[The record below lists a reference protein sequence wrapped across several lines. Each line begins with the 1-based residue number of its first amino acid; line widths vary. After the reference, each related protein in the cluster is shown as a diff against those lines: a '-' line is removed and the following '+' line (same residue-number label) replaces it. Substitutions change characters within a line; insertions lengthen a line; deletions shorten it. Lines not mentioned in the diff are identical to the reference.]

1 MPRILVAGGAGFIG
15 SHFVDLMLS
24 RESTQRVIVL
34 DSLTYAGN
42 MKNLQINDSRF
53 SFVHDDICNQLIVDE
68 LLSQVDVVV
77 NFAAESHVDKSIL
90 DSKQFV
96 TTNIV
101 GTHVLLDASLKNNIK
116 KYVQVSTDEVY
127 GSIDVGSWDE
137 NSLIQP
143 NSPYSA
149 SKASGDLLV
158 KSFYKTYGLHTNI
171 TRCSNNFGPRQFPEK
186 IIPFFIARLNMG
198 LQIPIYGDGKNI
210 RDWLHVTDHCRA
222 IEMVLNNGDPGEI
235 YNIGGGVEL
244 DNLTLAKK
252 LIALLDAPMSAL
264 TFVPDRKGHDLRY
277 SVDWAKINKVLGYVP
292 TMDFEASLKQTI
304 NWYCDNPGWWNSE

>member
-1 MPRILVAGGAGFIG
+1 
-15 SHFVDLMLS
+15 MLS
-24 RESTQRVIVL
+24 RESTQKIIVL

-42 MKNLQINDSRF
+42 MKNLQITDSRF
-53 SFVHDDICNQLIVDE
+53 SFVHGDICNKQIVDE

-90 DSKQFV
+90 DSKQFISS
-96 TTNIV
+96 NIV
-101 GTHVLLDASLKNNIK
+101 GTHVLLESSLKNKINR
-116 KYVQVSTDEVY
+116 YVQISTDEVY
-127 GSIDVGSWDE
+127 GSIEVGSWDE
-137 NSLIQP
+137 NSSIQP

-171 TRCSNNFGPRQFPEK
+171 TRCTNNFGPRQFPEK
-186 IIPFFIARLNMG
+186 LIPFFISRLKMG

-222 IEMVLNNGDPGEI
+222 IEMVLNHGEPGEI

-252 LIALLDAPMSAL
+252 LVGLLDAPMSAL

-277 SVDWAKINKVLGYVP
+277 SVDWAKINKLLGYFP
-292 TMDFEASLKQTI
+292 TMDFEASLKQTV
-304 NWYCDNPGWWNSE
+304 NWYHDNPRWWNSE

>member
-24 RESTQRVIVL
+24 RESTQKIIVL

-53 SFVHDDICNQLIVDE
+53 SFVHDDICNKQTVDE
-68 LLSQVDVVV
+68 LLLQVDVVV

-101 GTHVLLDASLKNNIK
+101 GTHVLLDASLRNNIK

-186 IIPFFIARLNMG
+186 IIPFFISRLNMG

-235 YNIGGGVEL
+235 YNVGGGVEL

-252 LIALLDAPMSAL
+252 LISLLDAPMSAL
-264 TFVPDRKGHDLRY
+264 SFVPDRKGHDQRY
-277 SVDWAKINKVLGYVP
+277 SVDWSKINKLLGYSP

-304 NWYCDNPGWWNSE
+304 NWYRDNPRWWNFE

>member
-1 MPRILVAGGAGFIG
+1 MSRLLVAGGAGFIG

-24 RESTQRVIVL
+24 RKSTQKIIVL

-53 SFVHDDICNQLIVDE
+53 SFVLGDICNKQIVDE
-68 LLSQVDVVV
+68 LLSQVDEIV

-90 DSKQFV
+90 DSKQFISS
-96 TTNIV
+96 NIV
-101 GTHVLLDASLKNNIK
+101 GTHVLLEASLKNKINR
-116 KYVQVSTDEVY
+116 YVQVSTDEVY
-127 GSIDVGSWDE
+127 GSIAVGSWDE
-137 NSLIQP
+137 NSSIQP

-186 IIPFFIARLNMG
+186 IIPFFISRLKMG
-198 LQIPIYGDGKNI
+198 LQIPLYGDGKNI

-222 IEMVLNNGDPGEI
+222 IEMVLNHGEPGEI

-252 LIALLDAPMSAL
+252 LIDLLHAPMSAL

-277 SVDWAKINKVLGYVP
+277 SVDRTKINKRLGYVP
-292 TMDFEASLKQTI
+292 TMDFEASLKQTV
-304 NWYCDNPGWWNSE
+304 NWYHDNPRWWNSE

>member
-143 NSPYSA
+143 NSPYSS